1 MSPLTLELLNLALK
15 KYHDHTVSA
24 FEKMNVAD
32 HVMRQLLPELLNQ
45 LEAEPNAKTE
55 SNPAHRG
62 GDRIPEDA
70 EGPGTRGRVREG
82 PTQVYFRTFTRFTAR
97 D

>member
-45 LEAEPNAKTE
+45 LEEDNSEFWKEMRLRKE
-55 SNPAHRG
+55 SGIPGVRSQGTPLQELPAGRSVRG
-62 GDRIPEDA
+62 PHPCD
-70 EGPGTRGRVREG
+70 
-82 PTQVYFRTFTRFTAR
+82 
-97 D
+97 